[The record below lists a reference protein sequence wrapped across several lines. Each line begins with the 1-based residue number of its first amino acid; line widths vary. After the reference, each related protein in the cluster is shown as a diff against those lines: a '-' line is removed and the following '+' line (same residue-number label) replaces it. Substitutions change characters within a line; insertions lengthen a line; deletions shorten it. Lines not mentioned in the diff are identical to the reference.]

1 MSFSL
6 LRTVA
11 SKIIVKG
18 LRISIGW
25 NLGKKNNS
33 SQRFESLTSTPI
45 IGTSPKKNKKK
56 KNNIIEILNK
66 FFWLRD
72 EKKNI
77 TNMPRHIYAKCLK
90 KKK

>member
-18 LRISIGW
+18 LRSSIGW
-25 NLGKKNNS
+25 NRGKKNNS
-33 SQRFESLTSTPI
+33 IQRFELLTSTPI
-45 IGTSPKKNKKK
+45 MGTNAKKNKET
-56 KNNIIEILNK
+56 KNNKIEILNK

-72 EKKNI
+72 EKKII
-77 TNMPRHIYAKCLK
+77 THIAIHT
-90 KKK
+90 